1 MSYNDLINIEE
12 LWNKLEQFNPD
23 RWWVAFY
30 CKDCKKLVEVDRP
43 DPKGYTF
50 ICKQCQWKNI
60 VLWTEEWLKNNYK
73 IK

>member
-12 LWNKLEQFNPD
+12 LWNKLEQYNPD

-50 ICKQCQWKNI
+50 VCKQCEWTNI
-60 VLWTEEWLKNNYK
+60 VLWTQEWLKVNYK